1 MLLCQSLGMEQL
13 DMKKR
18 LNRLAE
24 KQALMQKGEI
34 ALFEDGDED
43 DVIEIQPSE
52 SKGRMCVR
60 F

>member
-1 MLLCQSLGMEQL
+1 
-13 DMKKR
+13 MKKR